1 MMSHRFL
8 KSFLRV
14 SRVDNLGRAL
24 GSSPQVLVFA
34 NPRDFGHNM
43 CLCKHNII
51 IYSFLNDFAQE
62 KSVVKYALRNKELRS
77 DPESYV
83 SLLHLKDTG
92 SSMYIRRERER
103 EKKKMCICQCI
114 FIHLFIFTLIYVD
127 TCYKYKQK
135 SLTTPTTPL
144 LGGGRVGDNE
154 IIVLIALVLLAVVS
168 Y

>member
-1 MMSHRFL
+1 M

-103 EKKKMCICQCI
+103 EKKNVYMSMYIHS
-114 FIHLFIFTLIYVD
+114 FIYIYANIRRYMLQVQAKVAHHP
-127 TCYKYKQK
+127 YYP
-135 SLTTPTTPL
+135 PTRWWK
-144 LGGGRVGDNE
+144 GG
-154 IIVLIALVLLAVVS
+154 
-168 Y
+168 